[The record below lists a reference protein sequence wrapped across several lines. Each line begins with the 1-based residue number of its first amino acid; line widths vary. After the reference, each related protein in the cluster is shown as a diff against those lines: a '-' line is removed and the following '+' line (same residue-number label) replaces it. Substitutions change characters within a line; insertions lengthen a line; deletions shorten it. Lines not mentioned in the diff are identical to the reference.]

1 MAVCFWSFA
10 LLALRALGCARECA
24 ANAVKP
30 MDRADKPFAPAPAGE
45 HEPRRSASPP
55 AAGFGLDRLLL
66 VLAVLSA
73 GLVFWP
79 QTAETALLHWN
90 IIGEEHEFTAVLRE
104 LGLWSC
110 LACMAAS
117 LLLEKQKQEGG
128 HQAIIFGI
136 LAALLLF
143 AAWAIERLAPFEGWW
158 QALRLAPAVVYGGL
172 AYAFLTD
179 ASSGD
184 RGPAPDGEEA

>member
-1 MAVCFWSFA
+1 M
-10 LLALRALGCARECA
+10 
-24 ANAVKP
+24 
-30 MDRADKPFAPAPAGE
+30 PAPAGE
-45 HEPRRSASPP
+45 HEPGGGASPP
-55 AAGFGLDRLLL
+55 AAGSALERLLL

-90 IIGEEHEFTAVLRE
+90 IIGREHEFTALLRK

-117 LLLEKQKQEGG
+117 WLLEKQKEEGG
-128 HQAIIFGI
+128 HQAIIFGM

-143 AAWAIERLAPFEGWW
+143 AASAIERLVPFEGWW

-172 AYAFLTD
+172 AHAFLAD
-179 ASSGD
+179 GSGRD
-184 RGPAPDGEEA
+184 RGPPPDDEAA